1 MLIDCCLCFIFSD
14 CPGLVFPAVD
24 MPRAL
29 QVLCGIFPISQLR
42 EPYTSVAYLAS
53 RIAIEKIYG
62 LVPPTAQG
70 ILEQKGIDVAAAAA
84 ASVAKKAGGGGAKKS
99 KAKRSSDDGDGED
112 DDTAHEEGDMF
123 SQLQLAEATEAAAS
137 YQWSAWDICE
147 AYARAR
153 NYSIKGSKGLFDTQ
167 RAANDILHD
176 ALSGVVL
183 LTFSPPNRQVTVG
196 GPSSQAAA
204 AASAASAASAPAAAS
219 PAAAAPAAAEM

>member
-1 MLIDCCLCFIFSD
+1 
-14 CPGLVFPAVD
+14 

-84 ASVAKKAGGGGAKKS
+84 ASVAKKAGGGAKKS
-99 KAKRSSDDGDGED
+99 KAKRSDDGDGED
-112 DDTAHEEGDMF
+112 ADAADEEGDMF

-183 LTFSPPNRQVTVG
+183 LTFSPPNRQVAVG
-196 GPSSQAAA
+196 GPSSQSAA
-204 AASAASAASAPAAAS
+204 AASAASAPSAPAADS
-219 PAAAAPAAAEM
+219 PAAAPAAAET